1 MIQIS
6 NISKIF
12 ESGQGIRDIS
22 ATFLPGR
29 INMVIGKSGSGK
41 TVLLKCISGL
51 IETDSGSVLYENSNT
66 VPRGEVGMLFQNSAL
81 FDYMNVLQNVMF
93 PLDMFSH
100 DSYAQRKER
109 AMFCLEKVGLA
120 DAAGKMIG
128 ELSGGMQKRTA
139 IARAISLNPKS
150 LLCDEPN
157 SGLDPI
163 TSRIIDGLLKS
174 ITTEFNTTTIINTHD
189 IGSVNHI
196 ADHILFIHQGSA
208 EWQGD
213 KSQFNAADN
222 RLLKEFLSAY

>member
-139 IARAISLNPKS
+139 IARAISLNPKY

-163 TSRIIDGLLKS
+163 TSRIIDDLLKS

>member
-1 MIQIS
+1 MIEVR

-51 IETDSGSVLYENSNT
+51 TETDSGSVLYENNNT

-93 PLDMFSH
+93 PLDMFSR

-109 AMFCLEKVGLA
+109 AMYCLEKVGLA
-120 DAAGKMIG
+120 DAADKMIG

-139 IARAISLNPKS
+139 IARAISLNPKY

-163 TSRIIDGLLKS
+163 TSRIIDDLLKN

-196 ADHILFIHQGSA
+196 ADHILFMNQGSA
-208 EWQGD
+208 VWQGD
-213 KSQFNAADN
+213 KSQFNTADN
-222 RLLKEFLSAY
+222 RLLREFLSAY

>member
-1 MIQIS
+1 MIEVR
-6 NISKIF
+6 NISKVF

-51 IETDSGSVLYENSNT
+51 TETDSGSVLYENNNT
-66 VPRGEVGMLFQNSAL
+66 VSRGEVGMLFQNSAL

-93 PLDMFSH
+93 PLDMFSR

-109 AMFCLEKVGLA
+109 AMYCLEKVGLA
-120 DAAGKMIG
+120 DAADKMIG

-139 IARAISLNPKS
+139 IARAISLNPKY

-163 TSRIIDGLLKS
+163 TSRIIDDLLKN

-196 ADHILFIHQGSA
+196 ADHILFMNQGSA
-208 EWQGD
+208 VWQGD
-213 KSQFNAADN
+213 KSQFNTADN
-222 RLLKEFLSAY
+222 RLLREFLSAY